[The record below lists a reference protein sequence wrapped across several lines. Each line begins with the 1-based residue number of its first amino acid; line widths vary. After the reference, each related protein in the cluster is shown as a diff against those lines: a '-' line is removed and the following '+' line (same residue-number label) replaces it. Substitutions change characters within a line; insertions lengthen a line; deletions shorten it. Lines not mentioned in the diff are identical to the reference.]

1 MQVLVVEDEEKLARF
16 LKRGLEAEG
25 YRVDLAGDG
34 KTGER
39 TARLGDYDLIVLDVL
54 LPKKNGFDVLQSLR
68 NDKIRTP
75 ILILTALSSKE
86 DIVRGLD
93 RGSDDYLTKPFSF
106 NEFLARVRS
115 LIRRSRETKTVLKVG
130 DLQLDTISR
139 KALRNGKTI
148 DLTSREFSLLEALMR
163 NASRVLTRQ
172 QLAREVWGYTFDPG
186 TNVVDVY
193 INHLRRKIDTGVS
206 SKLLRTIRGKG
217 YMLTDDPEAVNRE

>member
-1 MQVLVVEDEEKLARF
+1 MQVLVVEDEEKVARF

-39 TARLGDYDLIVLDVL
+39 AARSGDYDLIVLDVL

-68 NDKIRTP
+68 NDNVRTP

-93 RGSDDYLTKPFSF
+93 HGSDDYLTKPFAF

-115 LIRRSRETKTVLKVG
+115 LIRRSRETTTVLKVG

-139 KALRNGKTI
+139 KASRNGKTI
-148 DLTSREFSLLEALMR
+148 DLTSREFSLLEVLMR
-163 NASRVLTRQ
+163 NPSRVFSRLH
-172 QLAREVWGYTFDPG
+172 LAKEVWGYTFDPG

-193 INHLRRKIDTGVS
+193 INHLRKKIDTGVS

-217 YMLTDDPEAVNRE
+217 YMLTDNLAAVNRE